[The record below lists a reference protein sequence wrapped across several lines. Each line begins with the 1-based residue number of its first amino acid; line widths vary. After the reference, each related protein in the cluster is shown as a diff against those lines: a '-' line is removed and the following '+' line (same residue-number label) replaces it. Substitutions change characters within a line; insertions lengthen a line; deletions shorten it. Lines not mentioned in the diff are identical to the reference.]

1 MRAHRSRETK
11 ISTIPL
17 ASVTGVFRWPWP
29 GNLKWR
35 VQLSTSGYCSTIS
48 CQNISFFRTKTLD
61 R

>member
-35 VQLSTSGYCSTIS
+35 VQLSTSGY
-48 CQNISFFRTKTLD
+48 
-61 R
+61 